1 MMMIIILSV
10 ATMCIFLAMGLY
22 ILSLNPGNK
31 VNLAF
36 FATILSFVLSNILL
50 IVIHAVSDEATAVM
64 IYRTATSMGIL
75 FFTLII
81 ILITYISNI
90 FNLYNIRRFQN
101 LFLGVVIF
109 IQTLL
114 ICRNYSLP
122 LFVELVKIDGT
133 WRMVK
138 IQEEAHFFLVSL
150 YWLIS
155 TIIITTIML
164 LWRKK
169 TKSLREQKQ
178 AAVLLGTFVSGSLI
192 MLIYMVLIIDVF
204 KLIKYPIAGDA
215 SVVICIWVAGF
226 GYSIARY
233 RFLSITPEYISSEL
247 LSNIEESVMLLG
259 PDKNIITI
267 NNSAKEIIDG
277 RDSGNVTQFS
287 KNIPEYDIIDEKVN
301 ALLDGSQDNFTY
313 RVSFNN
319 GGGPTR
325 YFDARFSLVR
335 DRFNDILGILVIA
348 REDRDLNQLKTI
360 HKITDRQMD
369 IITMALSGLSNRE
382 LAARLNISEKT
393 VENHM
398 INIYNKLGV
407 NNKIELYNLVKQ
419 YHVGGNPASA

>member
-1 MMMIIILSV
+1 
-10 ATMCIFLAMGLY
+10 
-22 ILSLNPGNK
+22 
-31 VNLAF
+31 
-36 FATILSFVLSNILL
+36 
-50 IVIHAVSDEATAVM
+50 
-64 IYRTATSMGIL
+64 
-75 FFTLII
+75 
-81 ILITYISNI
+81 
-90 FNLYNIRRFQN
+90 
-101 LFLGVVIF
+101 
-109 IQTLL
+109 
-114 ICRNYSLP
+114 
-122 LFVELVKIDGT
+122 
-133 WRMVK
+133 
-138 IQEEAHFFLVSL
+138 
-150 YWLIS
+150 
-155 TIIITTIML
+155 
-164 LWRKK
+164 
-169 TKSLREQKQ
+169 
-178 AAVLLGTFVSGSLI
+178 